1 MPFYIDLQIRDY
13 YTCRELIT
21 EAVEKFNAAL
31 DAQRAHNTACPMFY
45 TLDPSADKLEHNYF
59 LYRAKKKG
67 TAKDDPSMSLNAN
80 VSASNC
86 DRFSLS
92 VNSTCFLPYA
102 AERES
107 RAE

>member
-1 MPFYIDLQIRDY
+1 MGSLILAALIYFYVSDADIFVFVKLQIRDY

-67 TAKDDPSMSLNAN
+67 TAKDDPSKYTIPLL
-80 VSASNC
+80 
-86 DRFSLS
+86 D
-92 VNSTCFLPYA
+92 
-102 AERES
+102 
-107 RAE
+107 